1 MNNNKHQFNLD
12 LNTLNATFSFDPN
25 TGKISNEV
33 CADTPELEKE
43 FEHII
48 NQGLDCI
55 INPDKYLKWIDWE

>member
-1 MNNNKHQFNLD
+1 MTNKQYQFNLD

-25 TGKISNEV
+25 TGQVTNKVFDNSS
-33 CADTPELEKE
+33 ELEKE